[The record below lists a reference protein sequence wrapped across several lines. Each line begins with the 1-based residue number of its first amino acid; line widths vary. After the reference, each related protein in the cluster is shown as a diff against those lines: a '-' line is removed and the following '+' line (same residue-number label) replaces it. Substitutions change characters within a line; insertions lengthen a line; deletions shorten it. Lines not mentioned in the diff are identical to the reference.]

1 MSNDADPTARN
12 RLDEAE
18 SPYLR
23 QHADNPVNWQPW
35 DELALEAATERDVPI
50 FLSIGYAACHWCH
63 VMEEESFEDEAIAEV
78 LNENFV
84 PVKVDREE
92 RPDLDSVYMS
102 ICQQV
107 TGGGGWPLSAWLT
120 PEGKPFYV
128 GTYFPPEEK
137 RGQPSFG
144 QLLERLSN
152 SWSDPEQRAEME
164 SRAQQWTD
172 AIGSDLEDVGEPDDP
187 DENLIGTAATIA
199 HRGADRDHGGWGS
212 GGPKFPQ
219 TGRIH
224 ALLRAHA
231 DGEVPR
237 TSGLSSGERRDPR
250 DGEVPSGGGLSG
262 SQGGDG
268 PSDNY
273 LTVVEQTLDAMA
285 DRGLYDHV
293 GGGFHRYSTDMQWAV
308 PHFEKMLYDNAEI
321 PRAFLAGYQALGNER
336 YASVV
341 RETFD
346 FVQRELQHE
355 AGGFF
360 STLDAV
366 SEPPRGS
373 EQSSSAERSSANH
386 SSGQSPREDGDE
398 PRDSRP
404 PGSDPDADTEEG
416 AFYVWTPEHVHDA
429 VSDEQAAEIFCE
441 YFGVSERGNF
451 EGATVLG
458 VRKPVDVLAKEYEM
472 DEAELTETL
481 REALNEAFEAREAR
495 PRPARD
501 EKILAGWNGL
511 MISTLAEGALVLDDA
526 YADVAADAL
535 AFVREHLWDESEQ
548 RLSRRYK
555 DGDVAIDGY
564 LEDYAFL
571 GRGAFDCY
579 QATGDVDY
587 LEFALDLAAAITE
600 AFWDGEAGTLYF
612 TPTGGESLVARPQEL
627 TDQSTPSSTGVA
639 VSLLLELSQFREDD
653 RFADVAER
661 VLRSHANRTSANPLQ
676 HASLTLATDSYE
688 RGSLELTLVCDPTD
702 PPADWAETL
711 ADRYV
716 PRRLLAWRP
725 DDDATLESWL
735 DGLDLAETPPIWAG
749 RDAADG
755 EPTVYACRNFAC
767 SPPQHDLDEA
777 LDWGRN

>member
-1 MSNDADPTARN
+1 MSDPTARN

-35 DELALEAATERDVPI
+35 DERALEAAKERDVPI

-63 VMEEESFEDEAIAEV
+63 VMEEESFQDEAVAEQ

-84 PVKVDREE
+84 PIKVDREE
-92 RPDLDSVYMS
+92 RPDLDSIYMS

-120 PEGKPFYV
+120 PEGEPFYV

-137 RGQPSFG
+137 RGQPGFSE
-144 QLLERLSN
+144 LLDRLSH
-152 SWSDPEQRAEME
+152 SWSDPEQREEME
-164 SRAQQWTD
+164 NRARQWTD
-172 AIGSDLEDVGEPDDP
+172 AIESDLEDVGEPGDP
-187 DENLIGTAATIA
+187 AEDLIQTAATVA

-224 ALLRAHA
+224 ALLRAHG
-231 DGEVPR
+231 DG
-237 TSGLSSGERRDPR
+237 GA
-250 DGEVPSGGGLSG
+250 PSGGP
-262 SQGGDG
+262 D
-268 PSDNY
+268 DDY
-273 LTVVEQTLDAMA
+273 LAVVEETLNAMA

-321 PRAFLAGYQALGNER
+321 PRAFLAGYQATGNER
-336 YASVV
+336 YAAVV

-346 FVQRELQHE
+346 FVQRELQHDE
-355 AGGFF
+355 GGFF

-366 SEPPRGS
+366 S
-373 EQSSSAERSSANH
+373 
-386 SSGQSPREDGDE
+386 
-398 PRDSRP
+398 RP
-404 PGSDPDADTEEG
+404 PGSDESADTEEG
-416 AFYVWTPEHVHDA
+416 AFYVWTPEQVHDA
-429 VSDEQAAEIFCE
+429 VDDETAADIVCE
-441 YFGVSERGNF
+441 YFGVTGSGNF

-458 VRKPVDVLAKEYEM
+458 VRKPVGVLAEEYDLSET
-472 DEAELTETL
+472 ALTEKLQT
-481 REALNEAFEAREAR
+481 ALNEAFEARESR

-511 MISTLAEGALVLDDA
+511 MISALAEGALVLDDG

-535 AFVREHLWDESEQ
+535 SFVREHLWDESEN
-548 RLSRRYK
+548 RLSRRFK

-571 GRGAFDCY
+571 GRGAFDLY
-579 QATGDVDY
+579 QATGDVEY
-587 LEFALDLAAAITE
+587 LDFALDLADAVVE
-600 AFWDGEAGTLYF
+600 AFWDSEAETLYF

-627 TDQSTPSSTGVA
+627 GDQSTPSSTGVA
-639 VSLLLELSQFREDD
+639 VSLLLELAHFSDGD

-661 VLRSHANRTSANPLQ
+661 VVRSHADRVSANPLQ
-676 HASLTLATDSYE
+676 HASLTLATDTYE
-688 RGSLELTLVCDPTD
+688 QGSLELTLVCDPTD
-702 PPADWAETL
+702 PPAEWTETL

-725 DDDATLESWL
+725 DEGLESWL
-735 DGLDLAETPPIWAG
+735 DTLDLAETPPIWAG
-749 RDAADG
+749 RDRVDG

-767 SPPQHDLDEA
+767 SPPRHDLREA
-777 LDWGRN
+777 LDWGQD

>member
-1 MSNDADPTARN
+1 MSDSADPTERN

-35 DELALEAATERDVPI
+35 DEQALAAARERDVPI

-63 VMEEESFEDEAIAEV
+63 VMEEESFQDDAIAEQ

-84 PVKVDREE
+84 PIKVDREE

-120 PEGKPFYV
+120 PDGKPFYV

-137 RGQPSFG
+137 RGQPGFG
-144 QLLERLSN
+144 ELLDRLAG
-152 SWSDPEQRAEME
+152 SWSDPEQRDEME
-164 SRAQQWTD
+164 NRAQQWTD
-172 AIGSDLEDVGEPDDP
+172 AIENDLENVGEPGDP

-219 TGRIH
+219 TGRLH

-231 DGEVPR
+231 DGE
-237 TSGLSSGERRDPR
+237 S
-250 DGEVPSGGGLSG
+250 PSGGGLSAP
-262 SQGGDG
+262 QGGEAPD
-268 PSDNY
+268 DDY
-273 LTVVEQTLDAMA
+273 LTVVEQTLNAMA

-321 PRAFLAGYQALGNER
+321 PRAFLAGYQAIGNER

-341 RETFD
+341 RETFE

-355 AGGFF
+355 DGGFF

-366 SEPPRGS
+366 S
-373 EQSSSAERSSANH
+373 
-386 SSGQSPREDGDE
+386 
-398 PRDSRP
+398 RP
-404 PGSDPDADTEEG
+404 PGSDDDADTEEG
-416 AFYVWTPEHVHDA
+416 AFYVWTPEQVHDA
-429 VSDEQAAEIFCE
+429 VADEQAAEIFCE
-441 YFGVSERGNF
+441 YFGVTEGGNF

-458 VRKPVDVLAKEYEM
+458 VRKPIDVLAEEYELS
-472 DEAELTETL
+472 EAELTGKLEQ
-481 REALNEAFEAREAR
+481 ALNEAFEAREHR

-511 MISTLAEGALVLDDA
+511 MISSLAEGAIVLDDA

-535 AFVREHLWDESEQ
+535 AFVREHLWNGSEQ
-548 RLSRRYK
+548 RLSRRFK

-571 GRGAFDCY
+571 GRGAFDLY
-579 QATGDVDY
+579 QATGEVDY
-587 LEFALDLAAAITE
+587 LDFALDLADAIVE
-600 AFWDGEAGTLYF
+600 AFWDGEAETLYF
-612 TPTGGESLVARPQEL
+612 TPAGGETLVARPQEL
-627 TDQSTPSSTGVA
+627 TDQSTPSSTGVS
-639 VSLLLELSQFREDD
+639 VSLLLELSHFTEDD
-653 RFADVAER
+653 RFADVAEQ
-661 VLRSHANRTSANPLQ
+661 VIRSHADRTSGNPLQ

-688 RGSLELTLVCDPTD
+688 QGSLELTLVCDPESPPTD
-702 PPADWAETL
+702 WTATL
-711 ADRYV
+711 AERYV

-725 DDDATLESWL
+725 DDDAAFESWL
-735 DGLDLAETPPIWAG
+735 DSLDLTDAPPIWAG

-767 SPPQHDLDEA
+767 SPPQHDLREA
-777 LDWGRN
+777 LDWGQPGQ

>member
-1 MSNDADPTARN
+1 MSDSADPTRRN

-35 DELALEAATERDVPI
+35 DEQALEAAKERDVPI

-63 VMEEESFEDEAIAEV
+63 VMEEESFQDEAVAEM
-78 LNENFV
+78 LNEHFV

-120 PEGKPFYV
+120 PEGEPFYV

-137 RGQPSFG
+137 RGQPGFG
-144 QLLERLSN
+144 ELLDRLAT
-152 SWSDPEQRAEME
+152 SWSDPDQRADME
-164 SRAQQWTD
+164 DRARQWTE
-172 AIGSDLEDVGEPDDP
+172 AIESDLEAVGESGDP
-187 DENLIGTAATIA
+187 DETILATAATVA

-224 ALLRAHA
+224 ALLRA
-231 DGEVPR
+231 
-237 TSGLSSGERRDPR
+237 
-250 DGEVPSGGGLSG
+250 
-262 SQGGDG
+262 Q
-268 PSDNY
+268 SDEGQDDY
-273 LTVVEQTLDAMA
+273 LTVVEQTLNAMA

-321 PRAFLAGYQALGNER
+321 PRAFLAGYQAIGSER
-336 YASVV
+336 YAAVV
-341 RETFD
+341 RETFE
-346 FVQRELQHE
+346 FVQRELQHDE
-355 AGGFF
+355 GGFF

-366 SEPPRGS
+366 S
-373 EQSSSAERSSANH
+373 Q
-386 SSGQSPREDGDE
+386 
-398 PRDSRP
+398 P
-404 PGSDPDADTEEG
+404 PGSDPQGDTEEG
-416 AFYVWTPEHVHDA
+416 AFYVWTPEQVHEA
-429 VSDEQAAEIFCE
+429 VDDEQAADIFCE
-441 YFGVSERGNF
+441 YFGVTERGNF

-458 VRKPVDVLAKEYEM
+458 VRKPVDVLAEEYELS
-472 DEAELTETL
+472 ESELTETL
-481 REALNEAFEAREAR
+481 GRALDEAFEARADR

-535 AFVREHLWDESEQ
+535 DFVREHHWDEETQ

-555 DGDVAIDGY
+555 DGEVGIDGY

-571 GRGAFDCY
+571 GRGAADLY
-579 QATGDVDY
+579 QATGDVEY
-587 LEFALDLAAAITE
+587 LAFAMDLAAAIVE
-600 AFWDGEAGTLYF
+600 AFWDAEEGTLYF

-639 VSLLLELSQFREDD
+639 ASLLLELDHFRGED
-653 RFADVAER
+653 RFGEVAEG
-661 VLRSHANRTSANPLQ
+661 VLRSHADRVSANPLQ
-676 HASLTLATDSYE
+676 HASLTLATDTYE
-688 RGSLELTLVCDPTD
+688 QGSLELTLVCDPAD
-702 PPADWAETL
+702 PPSAWAQTL

-725 DDDATLESWL
+725 DDDATVQSWL
-735 DGLDLAETPPIWAG
+735 DTLDLTETPPIWAG
-749 RDAADG
+749 RDAVDG

-767 SPPQHDLDEA
+767 SPPRHDAAQA
-777 LDWGRN
+777 LAWGQE

>member
-1 MSNDADPTARN
+1 MSDAPPPTERN

-35 DELALEAATERDVPI
+35 DEQALDAARERDVPI

-63 VMEEESFEDEAIAEV
+63 VMEEESFEDEAVAER

-107 TGGGGWPLSAWLT
+107 TGGGGWPLSVWLT
-120 PEGKPFYV
+120 PDGKPFYV

-137 RGQPSFG
+137 RGRPGFS
-144 QLLERLSN
+144 QLLERLAT
-152 SWSDPEQRAEME
+152 SWADPEQRAEME
-164 SRAQQWTD
+164 NRAQQWTD
-172 AIGSDLEDVGEPDDP
+172 AIESDLEDVGEPGDP
-187 DENLIGTAATIA
+187 DENIIGTVATIA

-219 TGRIH
+219 TGRLH

-231 DGEVPR
+231 DGERPSG
-237 TSGLSSGERRDPR
+237 SGLSGP
-250 DGEVPSGGGLSG
+250 
-262 SQGGDG
+262 QGDDG
-268 PSDNY
+268 PSDDY
-273 LTVVEQTLDAMA
+273 LTVVEQTLNAMA

-321 PRAFLAGYQALGNER
+321 PRAFLAGYQATGNER

-341 RETFD
+341 SETFE
-346 FVQRELQHE
+346 FVQRELQHDD
-355 AGGFF
+355 GGFF

-366 SEPPRGS
+366 S
-373 EQSSSAERSSANH
+373 
-386 SSGQSPREDGDE
+386 
-398 PRDSRP
+398 RP
-404 PGSDPDADTEEG
+404 PGSDGDVDTEEG
-416 AFYVWTPEHVHDA
+416 AFYVWTPAQVHDA
-429 VSDEQAAEIFCE
+429 VSDEQAADIFCE
-441 YFGVSERGNF
+441 YFGVTEGGNF

-458 VRKPVDVLAKEYEM
+458 VRKPVDVLAEEYDLSEP
-472 DEAELTETL
+472 ELTETL
-481 REALNEAFEAREAR
+481 ERALTEAFEARQAR

-511 MISTLAEGALVLDDA
+511 MISTLAEGAIVLDDA
-526 YADVAADAL
+526 YAEVAADAL
-535 AFVREHLWDESEQ
+535 GFVREHLWDESEQ

-564 LEDYAFL
+564 LADYAFL
-571 GRGAFDCY
+571 GRGAFDLY
-579 QATGDVDY
+579 QATGDVEHLD
-587 LEFALDLAAAITE
+587 FALDLATAITE
-600 AFWDGEAGTLYF
+600 AFWDSEAGTLYF
-612 TPTGGESLVARPQEL
+612 TPTDGEALVARPQEL

-639 VSLLLELSQFREDD
+639 VSLLLELDHFSDDD
-653 RFADVAER
+653 RYADVAEQVAR
-661 VLRSHANRTSANPLQ
+661 THADRTSANPLQ
-676 HASLTLATDSYE
+676 HASLTLATDTYE
-688 RGSLELTLVCDPTD
+688 QGSLELTLACDPTD
-702 PPADWAETL
+702 PPNEWTETL
-711 ADRYV
+711 ADRYI

-725 DDDATLESWL
+725 DDASIDSWL
-735 DGLDLAETPPIWAG
+735 DTLALDETPPIWAG
-749 RDAADG
+749 RDASDG

-767 SPPQHDLDEA
+767 SPPQHDLSTA
-777 LDWGRN
+777 LEWGTDDSSQS

>member
-1 MSNDADPTARN
+1 MSDAMPPTERN
-12 RLDEAE
+12 RLDEAQ

-35 DELALEAATERDVPI
+35 DEQALDAARERDVPI

-63 VMEEESFEDEAIAEV
+63 VMEEESFQNEAVAEM

-137 RGQPSFG
+137 HGRPGFP
-144 QLLERLSN
+144 QLLERLSD

-164 SRAQQWTD
+164 NRAQQWTD
-172 AIGSDLEDVGEPDDP
+172 AIESELEDVGEPGDP
-187 DENLIGTAATIA
+187 DENIIGTAATIA

-231 DGEVPR
+231 DGEAP
-237 TSGLSSGERRDPR
+237 
-250 DGEVPSGGGLSG
+250 GGSGLSG
-262 SQGGDG
+262 SQGGDS
-268 PSDNY
+268 PSDDY
-273 LTVVEQTLDAMA
+273 LTVVEQTLNAMA

-321 PRAFLAGYQALGNER
+321 PRVFLAGYQATGNER

-341 RETFD
+341 RETFE

-355 AGGFF
+355 EGGFF

-366 SEPPRGS
+366 S
-373 EQSSSAERSSANH
+373 
-386 SSGQSPREDGDE
+386 
-398 PRDSRP
+398 RP
-404 PGSDPDADTEEG
+404 PGSDEDADTEEG
-416 AFYVWTPEHVHDA
+416 AFYVWTPAQVHDA

-441 YFGVSERGNF
+441 YFGVSEGGNF

-458 VRKPVDVLAKEYEM
+458 VRKPVDVLAEEY
-472 DEAELTETL
+472 DLSEAELTETL
-481 REALNEAFEAREAR
+481 ERALNEAFEAREAR

-511 MISTLAEGALVLDDA
+511 MISALAEGAVVLDDA

-535 AFVREHLWDESEQ
+535 GFVREHLWDESEQ

-564 LEDYAFL
+564 LADYAFL
-571 GRGAFDCY
+571 GRGAFDLY
-579 QATGDVDY
+579 QATGEVEY
-587 LEFALDLAAAITE
+587 LDFALDLAAAITE
-600 AFWDGEAGTLYF
+600 AFWDSEAGTLYF
-612 TPTGGESLVARPQEL
+612 TPTGGEALVARPQEL

-639 VSLLLELSQFREDD
+639 VSLLLELGHFSDDD
-653 RFADVAER
+653 RYADVAEHVAR
-661 VLRSHANRTSANPLQ
+661 THADRTSANPLQ
-676 HASLTLATDSYE
+676 HASLTLATDTYE
-688 RGSLELTLVCDPTD
+688 QGSLELTLVCDPTD
-702 PPADWAETL
+702 PPSEWTETL

-716 PRRLLAWRP
+716 PRRLVAWRP
-725 DDDATLESWL
+725 DDAALDSWL
-735 DGLDLAETPPIWAG
+735 DTLGLDETPPIWAG

-755 EPTVYACRNFAC
+755 ESTVYACRNFAC
-767 SPPQHDLDEA
+767 SPPQRDLDEA
-777 LDWGRN
+777 LDWGAGYSSH